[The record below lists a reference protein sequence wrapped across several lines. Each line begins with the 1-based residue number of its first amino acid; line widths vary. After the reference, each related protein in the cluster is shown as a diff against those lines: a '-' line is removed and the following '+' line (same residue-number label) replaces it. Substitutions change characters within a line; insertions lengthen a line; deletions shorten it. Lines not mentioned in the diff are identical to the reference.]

1 VRGPVNQES
10 RASSSFTDREV
21 DAVLLLFSK
30 SDMSPAGAAVRA
42 IAPLVSVRAK
52 FIGMRSSIAAAKAAK
67 LAREGAAEQ

>member
-1 VRGPVNQES
+1 
-10 RASSSFTDREV
+10 V

-52 FIGMRSSIAAAKAAK
+52 FIGMRSSIAAARAAK